1 MNDARAA
8 GGKRYEGGV
17 KEVGN
22 SRNDKYQKQVYGL
35 LTTKNIAIR
44 LSI

>member
-1 MNDARAA
+1 MMRGRRVEKDM
-8 GGKRYEGGV
+8 KGGV

-22 SRNDKYQKQVYGL
+22 SRNDKYQKQVCGL

-44 LSI
+44 LSL